1 MITGIVVA
9 LPDELGT
16 LTTKKVSKGHSL
28 FIADAIL
35 VVCSGVGPDNARAA
49 AELLVAKGATQL
61 ISWGC
66 AAALSPQLKAGDLT
80 LADKLLDADYNE
92 LPLDPHWTSCA
103 KALLAAAIM
112 PVVSGCLVESTS
124 IIATGRQKK
133 QIHSIT
139 DAIVLDMESAAV
151 AKIANRHGL
160 PFLAIRAIVDP
171 ANMDLPRAIAFAA
184 NEHGDIVLSKLLL
197 FLLLHPLELPQLI
210 RLGINFKAA
219 TKTLTQVASHL
230 HKLAALPHG

>member
-92 LPLDPHWTSCA
+92 LPLDLRWPSCA
-103 KALLAAAIM
+103 KAILAANL
-112 PVVSGCLVESTS
+112 PVISGCLVESTS
-124 IIATGRQKK
+124 MVATGRQKK
-133 QIHSIT
+133 QIHGIT

-184 NEHGDIVLSKLLL
+184 NEHGDIMLSKLLL

-210 RLGINFKAA
+210 RLGINFRAA
-219 TKTLTQVASHL
+219 TRTLTQVACHL

>member
-1 MITGIVVA
+1 VITGIVVA

-16 LTTKKVSKGHSL
+16 LTAKKVSKGHSL

-35 VVCSGVGPDNARAA
+35 VVCAGVGPQNARAA
-49 AELLVAKGATQL
+49 AELLVSKGATQL

-66 AAALSPQLKAGDLT
+66 AAALSPLLKPGDLT
-80 LADKLLDADYNE
+80 LADKLLDADYHE
-92 LPLDPHWTSCA
+92 LPMDLHWQSSA
-103 KALLAAAIM
+103 KTILAETLTVA
-112 PVVSGCLVESTS
+112 SGCLVESTS
-124 IIATGRQKK
+124 MIATGRQKK
-133 QIHSIT
+133 QIYSAT

-151 AKIANRHGL
+151 AKTANQHGL

-171 ANMDLPRAIAFAA
+171 ASMDLPKAIAYAA
-184 NEHGDIVLSKLLL
+184 NGQGDIVLSKLLL

-210 RLGINFKAA
+210 RLGLNFRAA